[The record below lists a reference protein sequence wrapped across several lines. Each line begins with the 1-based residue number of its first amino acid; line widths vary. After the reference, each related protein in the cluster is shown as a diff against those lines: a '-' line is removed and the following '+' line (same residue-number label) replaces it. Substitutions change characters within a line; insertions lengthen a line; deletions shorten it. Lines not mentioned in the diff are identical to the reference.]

1 VLSDE
6 KILLTGPSGM
16 VGRAL
21 ASGLVGDNEVW
32 GVARF
37 GTASNRTFLDDV
49 GVTTRALDLASDDF
63 GDLPDDFT
71 YVLHLVFARGGA
83 DDFEPVLAST
93 AASTGRV
100 LSHCRAAKAALV
112 MSSHAIYGLRDDPW
126 YAQRET
132 DSLGGAVPPWA
143 PTSPAAKL
151 TMEAVARSAAVTLDL
166 PVVIARLNTVFG
178 PFGGLPN
185 MHMAAVANGDA
196 IAAPADPYPHSP
208 IHTDDMLA
216 QLEALLDAASAP
228 ATVVNWSGDEPVTTQ
243 QWAALA
249 AELAGTTAEVTVHEI
264 PGAAKGAVADPTKRK
279 SITGPCQV
287 DWKAALTQLF
297 AGEQRASG

>member
-1 VLSDE
+1 MLTDE

-21 ASGLVGDNEVW
+21 ASGLVAENEVW
-32 GVARF
+32 GIARF
-37 GTASNRTFLDDV
+37 GVAQNRSFLDDL
-49 GVTTRALDLASDDF
+49 GVTTRAIDVASGDF
-63 GDLPDDFT
+63 GDLPNDFT
-71 YVLHLVFARGGA
+71 YVVHLAFGRGGI
-83 DDFEPVLAST
+83 DDFDPVLA
-93 AASTGRV
+93 AIAEGTGRV
-100 LSHCRAAKAALV
+100 LAHCRSAKGALV

-132 DSLGGAVPPWA
+132 DSLGGAFSPWA

-166 PVVIARLNTVFG
+166 PVVITRLNTVFG

-185 MHMAAVANGDA
+185 MHFAAIAKGDA
-196 IAAPADPYPHSP
+196 ISAPADPNPHSP

-216 QLEALLDAASAP
+216 HLEPLLDAAGTP
-228 ATVVNWSGDEPVTTQ
+228 ATIVNWSGDEPVTTQ

-249 AELAGTTAEVTVHEI
+249 GEITGMTADVTVHEL
-264 PGAAKGAVADPTKRK
+264 PGAAKGSVADPAKRTA
-279 SITGPCQV
+279 ITGPCRV
-287 DWKAALTQLF
+287 DWKQALTREFRSQ
-297 AGEQRASG
+297 AI

>member
-1 VLSDE
+1 MLSDE
-6 KILLTGPSGM
+6 KILITGPSGM

-21 ASGLVGDNEVW
+21 ASGLVGDNDVW

-37 GTASNRTFLDDV
+37 GTGTNRTFLDDI
-49 GVTTRALDLASDDF
+49 GVTTRALDLAVDDY

-71 YVLHLVFARGGA
+71 YVVHLVFARGGA
-83 DDFEPVLAST
+83 DDFEPVLANT

-100 LSHCRAAKAALV
+100 LAHCRSAKAALV

-132 DSLGGAVPPWA
+132 DALGGAVPPWA

-151 TMEAVARSAAVTLDL
+151 TMEAVARGAAITLDL
-166 PVVIARLNTVFG
+166 PVTIARLNTVFG

-196 IAAPADPYPHSP
+196 ITAPSDPNPHSP

-216 QLEALLDAASAP
+216 QLDALLDAAGTP
-228 ATVVNWSGDEPVTTQ
+228 ATIVNWSGDEPVTTQ

-249 AELAGTTAEVTVHEI
+249 AELAGTTATVNVHEM
-264 PGAAKGAVADPTKRK
+264 PGVAPGAVADPTKRIG
-279 SITGPCQV
+279 ITGPCQV
-287 DWKAALTQLF
+287 NWSEAMTREFRAA
-297 AGEQRASG
+297 GR

>member
-1 VLSDE
+1 MLSDE

-21 ASGLVGDNEVW
+21 AGGLVDDNEVW

-37 GTASNRTFLDDV
+37 GTAQNRTALDDL
-49 GVTTRALDLASDDF
+49 GVTTRAIDLASDDY

-71 YVLHLVFARGGA
+71 YVVHLAFGRGGI
-83 DDFEPVLAST
+83 DDFEPVLAT
-93 AASTGRV
+93 AAEGTGRV
-100 LSHCRAAKAALV
+100 LAHCRSAKAALV

-132 DSLGGAVPPWA
+132 DSLGGSVPPWA

-185 MHMAAVANGDA
+185 MHGAA
-196 IAAPADPYPHSP
+196 IAKGDPITAPADPNPHSP

-216 QLEALLDAASAP
+216 QLDALLDAASAP
-228 ATVVNWSGDEPVTTQ
+228 ATIVNWSGDEAVTTQ

-249 AELAGTTAEVTVHEI
+249 AELAGTTAQVNVHEM
-264 PGAAKGAVADPTKRK
+264 PGVAKGAVADPTKRIG
-279 SITGPCQV
+279 ITGPCQV
-287 DWKAALTQLF
+287 DWKDGLTQVF
-297 AGEQRASG
+297 RNQVS